1 VPHGLQLLARIWKDL
16 NVSSLEVTLARI
28 VAGSVACF
36 AVASPSWAATATA
49 TVNVTAS
56 VAQKCK
62 ISTTD
67 VVFGSYDPV
76 VTNLSTALN
85 APSPG
90 TLVVTC
96 TKNASGVTLALNM
109 GSNSTGGTN
118 RRLLEAGGAGMYLTY
133 QLYQPAAT
141 TPGAACAYTTIWGDG
156 TNGAVLTPS
165 GTTWG
170 NASAQTFNVCGQV
183 PAGQDVEQGSY
194 ADVITATVNF

>member
-1 VPHGLQLLARIWKDL
+1 M
-16 NVSSLEVTLARI
+16 SSLRVTLVSILAACI
-28 VAGSVACF
+28 GCLAVAGS
-36 AVASPSWAATATA
+36 SWAATATA

-56 VAQKCK
+56 VTQKCK
-62 ISTTD
+62 ITTTD

-76 VTNLSTALN
+76 VTNLSTALT

-109 GSNSTGGTN
+109 GTHSTVSPN
-118 RRLLEAGGAGMYLTY
+118 RRMLETSGAGMFLTY
-133 QLYQPAAT
+133 QLYQPVSGA
-141 TPGAACAYTTIWGDG
+141 PSAACAFTTIWGDG
-156 TNGAVLTPS
+156 TGGSVVLTPS

-183 PAGQDVEQGSY
+183 LAGQDVEQGSY